1 MNFAQSLRNVRW
13 MNSAFLI
20 GTLLTAFIG
29 LPIFVYHYGGQI
41 NWWLHGAMFF
51 GMFIASGLSI
61 TLGYH
66 RLFSHLSFKAGW
78 PVRFLTLI
86 FGATAMENSALE
98 WCSDHRRHH
107 KHTDD
112 DEDPYN
118 IQRGFFHAHMGWI
131 MTRPIGGEVPLTNV
145 NDLKADPLVRF
156 QHKWW
161 GVIGL
166 VVGFGLPALIGYLV
180 EGNIGALAGLLIG
193 GVTRL
198 VAVHHMTFFINSL
211 CHTLGG
217 QPYSTR
223 CSARDSWLMALF
235 TFGEGYHN
243 FHHEFQHDYRNGVK
257 PWQFDPTKW
266 TIRLLEKIGLASNL
280 RRVPDETIAMA
291 EIREKQRCLAVR
303 LEKHEE
309 TICEK
314 AQKLFAEAQDELHA
328 AHEAWEQ
335 ATQEHVKALRQKLES
350 TREQIVEL
358 QHKVEQSVED
368 LRRAMNDWHD
378 AHQGLVLK
386 LA

>member
-1 MNFAQSLRNVRW
+1 

-20 GTLLTAFIG
+20 GTLVTAIIG
-29 LPIFVYHYGGQI
+29 LPLFVYHYGGEV
-41 NWWLHGAMFF
+41 NWWLHGGLFA

-66 RLFSHLSFKAGW
+66 RLFSHLSFKASW
-78 PVRFLTLI
+78 PVRFLTLV

-112 DEDPYN
+112 DDDPYN

-161 GVIGL
+161 VAIGL
-166 VVGFGLPALIGYLV
+166 LVGFGLPTLIGYLT
-180 EGNIGALAGLLIG
+180 EGSIGALAGLLVG

-217 QPYSTR
+217 QPVCHARWLEREEHDLQAVVAAVGR
-223 CSARDSWLMALF
+223 CRGAV
-235 TFGEGYHN
+235 GYAAAA
-243 FHHEFQHDYRNGVK
+243 GV
-257 PWQFDPTKW
+257 
-266 TIRLLEKIGLASNL
+266 RG
-280 RRVPDETIAMA
+280 
-291 EIREKQRCLAVR
+291 
-303 LEKHEE
+303 
-309 TICEK
+309 
-314 AQKLFAEAQDELHA
+314 A
-328 AHEAWEQ
+328 AAC
-335 ATQEHVKALRQKLES
+335 S
-350 TREQIVEL
+350 
-358 QHKVEQSVED
+358 
-368 LRRAMNDWHD
+368 
-378 AHQGLVLK
+378 
-386 LA
+386 